1 LDACTWQQLLP
12 VLVTAWQP
20 LVGCSSSWSWS
31 CTELLLLLLL
41 MQQLLGLVI
50 AAS

>member
-12 VLVTAWQP
+12 VVVTAWQP
-20 LVGCSSSWSWS
+20 LAGCSSSWSW
-31 CTELLLLLLL
+31 CCNELLLMM
-41 MQQLLGLVI
+41 MQQLLGLDI